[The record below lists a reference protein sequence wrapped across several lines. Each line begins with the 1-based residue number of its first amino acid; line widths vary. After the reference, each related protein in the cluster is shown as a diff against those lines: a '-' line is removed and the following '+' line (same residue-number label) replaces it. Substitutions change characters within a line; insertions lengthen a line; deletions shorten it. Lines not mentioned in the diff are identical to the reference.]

1 MRITTKVIQNNT
13 RTNINNNKILQ
24 DKLSN
29 QMGTEKKINRPSED
43 PIVAIRA
50 LRLRTNVS
58 QVTQYYE
65 KNIPDAKS
73 WMQITEDA
81 LTSVSEVITDM
92 RDQAQKGSSE
102 KLTNSDRQTILDA
115 LQSLR
120 DEVYA
125 TGNAD
130 YAGRSVFTG
139 YRTDTTLKFTKPE
152 TRLYSI
158 TEQLDS
164 SIIDSIKHIDTA
176 GINNITDANFDSA
189 PASNIKEADVQEYS
203 IHRIRLAYKNID
215 DETTTVAP
223 RITNEKLD
231 ADGNVLA
238 AATVDVT
245 ATIVSS
251 KDIPS
256 PYIDI
261 TDPSNKDKAFLV
273 KETGELLIG
282 EELYGN
288 LMGLQDDETTTTVN
302 EGEFRVTYEKS
313 NWVTN
318 DLKPEHYF
326 ACTDKSDADP
336 ANHISYNPE
345 YLTNITKEKQAIEY
359 DVGLN
364 QSIRVNT
371 TADEVFVHAIGRDVD
386 DMINVLQEISILDSK
401 LTDLKKLAEENASDP
416 AKSATLRDQVEA
428 AQKAMT
434 YLNEKRQSLFEHN
447 ITNMSKHLDRV
458 NYATTNCGTREKK
471 LELIENR
478 LMSQKTSFEEL
489 QSENE
494 NIDISDAAIELRG
507 ANLAYEAALMATGK
521 ILQTSLVNYL

>member
-29 QMGTEKKINRPSED
+29 QMGTQKKINRPSED

-81 LTSVSEVITDM
+81 LSSVTEVITDM
-92 RDQAQKGSSE
+92 RGQCQKGASE
-102 KLTNSDRQTILDA
+102 KLATADRQTILDA

-139 YRTDTTLKFTKPE
+139 YRTDTTLKFTKAE
-152 TRLYSI
+152 TKLYSI
-158 TEQLDS
+158 TEQFEND
-164 SIIDSIKHIDTA
+164 IIDSIKYIDTA
-176 GINNITDANFDSA
+176 GVNNITDANFDSA
-189 PASNIKEADVQEYS
+189 PASNIKEADVKEYS

-215 DETTTVAP
+215 DETETVAP
-223 RITNEKLD
+223 TITSV
-231 ADGNVLA
+231 DGSVN
-238 AATVDVT
+238 VT
-245 ATIVSS
+245 ATIASS
-251 KDIPS
+251 KDVPS
-256 PYIDI
+256 PYISI
-261 TDPSNKDKAFLV
+261 TEDANKDKAILI

-282 EELYGN
+282 EELYGK
-288 LMGLQDDETTTTVN
+288 LMNLQDDETTTTVS

-313 NWVTN
+313 NWALN

-326 ACTDKSDADP
+326 ACIDKSDADP

-345 YLTNITKEKQAIEY
+345 YLTDVNREKQAIEY

-386 DMINVLQEISILDSK
+386 DMINVLQEITILDAK
-401 LTDLKKLAEENASDP
+401 ITDLKKLAEENAADP
-416 AKSATLRDQVEA
+416 AKSTILRDQVEA
-428 AQKAMT
+428 AEKAMT

-447 ITNMSKHLDRV
+447 ITNMSNHLDRV

-494 NIDISDAAIELRG
+494 NIDISDAAIELQG
-507 ANLAYEAALMATGK
+507 ANMAYEAALMATGK

>member
-13 RTNINNNKILQ
+13 LSNINNNKILQ

-73 WMQITEDA
+73 WMKITEDA
-81 LTSVSEVITDM
+81 LTSVTEVITDM
-92 RDQAQKGSSE
+92 REQCQKGSSE
-102 KLTNSDRQTILDA
+102 KLTNADRQTILDA
-115 LQSLR
+115 LKSLK

-139 YRTDTTLKFTKPE
+139 YRTDTTLKYTKAE
-152 TRLYSI
+152 TKLYSI
-158 TEQLDS
+158 TEQLES
-164 SIIDSIKHIDTA
+164 NAVDSIKHVDLA
-176 GINNITDANFDSA
+176 GINKITDANFATA
-189 PASNIKEADVQEYS
+189 PASDIKEADVREYDV
-203 IHRIRLAYKNID
+203 HRIRLAYKN
-215 DETTTVAP
+215 
-223 RITNEKLD
+223 LD
-231 ADGNVLA
+231 ATAPTIKSVDGSVNA
-238 AATVDVT
+238 TATV
-245 ATIVSS
+245 VSNTDS
-251 KDIPS
+251 PS
-256 PYIDI
+256 PYIEI
-261 TDPSNKDKAFLV
+261 TKDANKDKCFLV

-282 EELYGN
+282 ENLYSKIMN
-288 LMGLQDDETTTTVN
+288 LTDDETTTTTN
-302 EGEFRVTYEKS
+302 EGEFRITYEKS
-313 NWVTN
+313 DWVLG
-318 DLKPEHYF
+318 DLRPEHYF
-326 ACTDKSDADP
+326 ACTDKSDSDT
-336 ANHISYNPE
+336 ANWINYNPD
-345 YLTNITKEKQAIEY
+345 YLTSVTKEKQAIEY

-371 TADEVFVHAIGRDVD
+371 TADEVFTHDIGRDVD
-386 DMINVLQEISILDSK
+386 DLINVLQEINALEGNIADI
-401 LTDLKKLAEENASDP
+401 KKLVESNATDAS
-416 AKSATLRDQVEA
+416 KSATLKNQLEA
-428 AQKAMT
+428 ANKALT

-447 ITNMSKHLDRV
+447 ITNMTKHLDNV

-494 NIDISDAAIELRG
+494 NIDISDAAIQLQG